1 MKLQKTIFIT
11 AASVALVLTS
21 CITSNESILQ
31 STATLNPPQV
41 SISVSTPEP
50 TILSIPKQPTDS
62 MPITPTMESYSPEIY
77 HLYNTRNGDTLP
89 TIARRFM
96 VDAELVWKAN
106 LNLAR
111 TDFLDKDTQV
121 TVPDLDFS
129 SSNDPFLIIPDSEVV
144 YGPGQVNLDVQTEV
158 QVPSDG
164 WLWQIEAGNDYLLP
178 GWRVVQDIAMAYSVN
193 PRLLLALIEYQSGLV
208 TGISNAESI
217 VQYPLNVQKWK
228 FAKLPNQLMW
238 AAEQINAGY
247 YGWRHGRIQE
257 LTLAEGEQYKL
268 DPRLNSGTVAI
279 YSFFAPLYST
289 ALFEQAIGP
298 NGFAATYKQLFGD
311 PFNFEV
317 NLVEPGLTQ
326 PEITLPFEND
336 VVWNFTGGPHNAW
349 RDSAPWAAIDFAPQ
363 LAESGCVE
371 SNDWIVAPA
380 PGVITRIQTGVLAQN
395 LGDDG
400 SELTGWTLIYVH
412 LLPEKYKLR
421 VGQHIEYGERLGRPS
436 CEGDFESTGT
446 HLHLARKYNGEWMP
460 ASGPPIFSLG
470 DWDVIGEHRPY
481 HGKLYNRKTG
491 ITIVACACVNDNQ
504 ISKPSK

>member
-21 CITSNESILQ
+21 CKTSNESTLK
-31 STATLNPPQV
+31 STATLSPPQV
-41 SISVSTPEP
+41 RILVATPEP
-50 TILSIPKQPTDS
+50 TIFSIPQQTTDS

-77 HLYNTRNGDTLP
+77 HLYNTQNGDTLP

-96 VDAELVWKAN
+96 VDTELVWRAN
-106 LNLAR
+106 LNLDR
-111 TDFLDKDTQV
+111 TDFLDKDIQV
-121 TVPDLDFS
+121 TVPNLDFS

-144 YGPGQVNLDVQTEV
+144 YGPGQVNLDVQMEV
-158 QVPSDG
+158 QVYSDG
-164 WLWQIEAGNDYLLP
+164 WLWQIEAGNNYLLP

-193 PRLLLALIEYQSGLV
+193 PRILLALVEYQSGLV

-298 NGFAATYKQLFGD
+298 NGFSATYKQLFGD

-349 RDSAPWAAIDFAPQ
+349 RDSAPWAAIDLAPQ

-481 HGKLYNRKTG
+481 QGKLYNRKTG
-491 ITIVACACVNDNQ
+491 ITIVSCACVNDNQ
-504 ISKPSK
+504 ISKPSE

>member
-21 CITSNESILQ
+21 CKTSNESTLK
-31 STATLNPPQV
+31 STATLSPPQV
-41 SISVSTPEP
+41 RILVATPEP
-50 TILSIPKQPTDS
+50 TIFSIPQQTTDS

-77 HLYNTRNGDTLP
+77 HLYNTQNGDTLP

-96 VDAELVWKAN
+96 VDTELVWRAN
-106 LNLAR
+106 LNLDR
-111 TDFLDKDTQV
+111 TDFLDKDIQV
-121 TVPDLDFS
+121 TVPNLDFS

-144 YGPGQVNLDVQTEV
+144 YGLGQVNLDVQMEV
-158 QVPSDG
+158 QVYSDG
-164 WLWQIEAGNDYLLP
+164 WLWQIEAGNNYLLP

-193 PRLLLALIEYQSGLV
+193 PRILLALVEYQSGLV

-298 NGFAATYKQLFGD
+298 NGFSATYKQLFGD

-349 RDSAPWAAIDFAPQ
+349 RDSAPWAAIDLAPQ

-481 HGKLYNRKTG
+481 QGKLYNRKTG
-491 ITIVACACVNDNQ
+491 ITIVSCACVNDNQ
-504 ISKPSK
+504 ISKPSE